1 MINNNNNNISFF
13 LEKTIN
19 KKMNFVNAL
28 NKSIHGIFSQKETR
42 PKISFLKICYIKYD
56 DNKNLLSIILVC
68 EDYIKIYFMQ
78 YEPMIEFKLI
88 YNERFNYDILD
99 IKPINYFS
107 DDKDFEKPII
117 SIISNSKIYF
127 DNYLRFYSLKT
138 KKLIH
143 SIQFKYNINH
153 SDFGKKYFGI
163 GCKNGKIYIFEN
175 NSCNKIFKISFD
187 KIIQI
192 NENNFNKN
200 LPSNSTTISM
210 MIDNKN
216 NISSFTDDNKF
227 IKNLNP
233 IQSVLIDNHYFNQN
247 KKNKNENKYQNSY
260 YNTFFDISDNILC
273 YFISKEE
280 NYQNIEKEDKESN
293 LSTFENIVI
302 EAYNKLSNLKD
313 WSLKNFQNIK
323 NLRKSTNVKSNL
335 DILDSKKSNLN
346 ISIFNISKSR
356 EKIIKN
362 FLSEKLAIP
371 FFKKIGLIKQIKNGK
386 FIIIG
391 NSHYQIF
398 YIFELY
404 SQTNSKYNYESRNI
418 KYKLI
423 YSVFRGIRNCK
434 FTNFEMSFNN
444 EFCTI
449 TSNRGTTHLYNFPL
463 RDNQIIENFEN
474 NNINENKNKQS
485 EEYLN
490 MKIINGIEIFKVKKE
505 HYNNFNNCLFYS
517 KIIQIDKINL
527 DKCNFNE
534 NEIDLI
540 NDITKDKF
548 MSYIKNKNYLIVLN
562 DNIVYLYLIYN
573 INTIIPLKTIK
584 LKLDLDKDSIIH
596 NINNISKNLYLNTI
610 KQLDMKKKNIN
621 LDINTTN
628 LFNFSIFQLNPMFNF
643 NVYSNINI
651 SFDKNNGIIEE
662 KNIEINYNSK
672 ENKTEILNYSKD
684 KINLLNDEIDLYESI
699 IKEDDC
705 ISIKKLN
712 EIKENNNNE
721 RMSQNKLI
729 INPKYGDPMSSIDLK
744 NNFYYDKD
752 GILENN
758 IKNAIESNINDVVDN
773 RNSVNLKETLVIK
786 DNYYK

>member
-1 MINNNNNNISFF
+1 
-13 LEKTIN
+13 
-19 KKMNFVNAL
+19 
-28 NKSIHGIFSQKETR
+28 
-42 PKISFLKICYIKYD
+42 
-56 DNKNLLSIILVC
+56 
-68 EDYIKIYFMQ
+68 
-78 YEPMIEFKLI
+78 
-88 YNERFNYDILD
+88 
-99 IKPINYFS
+99 
-107 DDKDFEKPII
+107 
-117 SIISNSKIYF
+117 
-127 DNYLRFYSLKT
+127 
-138 KKLIH
+138 
-143 SIQFKYNINH
+143 
-153 SDFGKKYFGI
+153 
-163 GCKNGKIYIFEN
+163 
-175 NSCNKIFKISFD
+175 
-187 KIIQI
+187 
-192 NENNFNKN
+192 
-200 LPSNSTTISM
+200 
-210 MIDNKN
+210 
-216 NISSFTDDNKF
+216 
-227 IKNLNP
+227 
-233 IQSVLIDNHYFNQN
+233 
-247 KKNKNENKYQNSY
+247 
-260 YNTFFDISDNILC
+260 
-273 YFISKEE
+273 
-280 NYQNIEKEDKESN
+280 
-293 LSTFENIVI
+293 
-302 EAYNKLSNLKD
+302 
-313 WSLKNFQNIK
+313 
-323 NLRKSTNVKSNL
+323 
-335 DILDSKKSNLN
+335 
-346 ISIFNISKSR
+346 
-356 EKIIKN
+356 
-362 FLSEKLAIP
+362 
-371 FFKKIGLIKQIKNGK
+371 
-386 FIIIG
+386 
-391 NSHYQIF
+391 
-398 YIFELY
+398 
-404 SQTNSKYNYESRNI
+404 
-418 KYKLI
+418 
-423 YSVFRGIRNCK
+423 
-434 FTNFEMSFNN
+434 MSFNN

-474 NNINENKNKQS
+474 NNINDNKNKQS

-490 MKIINGIEIFKVKKE
+490 MKIINGIEIFKVKKD
-505 HYNNFNNCLFYS
+505 HYDSNNCLFYS

-534 NEIDLI
+534 NEINLI

-610 KQLDMKKKNIN
+610 KKLDMKKININ

-684 KINLLNDEIDLYESI
+684 KNNLLNDEIDLYESI

-729 INPKYGDPMSSIDLK
+729 INPKYGDPRSSLDLK